1 MKPSAAGRAATIGL
15 TLLGLLAGL
24 LLVPGESAG
33 AQENRRPNVVVV
45 MTDDQEARS
54 IRHMRSVKRL
64 VGERGTRFE
73 NFFATFPLCC
83 PSRATFLTGQY
94 AHNHGV
100 LSGKGADDLDDSRT
114 LAVRLRRAGYR
125 TGFLGKY
132 LNGFSGPATPPGWD
146 VWARLA
152 GSKMYG
158 YGLVENGRHVVYGE
172 QPRDYLTDT
181 LARKATRFIGRSRR
195 SRPFFLTVAP
205 LAPHGEPNVKARRNP
220 RPAERDRRAFEDARL
235 PSPPSFNER
244 DMSDK
249 PPQMQ
254 RQPLL
259 TRRSRRKL
267 REHYQ
272 DRLASLLAVDDLVR
286 KVVKRLRRSGELAST
301 VIMITSDNGFLLGEH
316 RVKGKKRL
324 YEESVR
330 VPLVMS
336 GPRIPADQS
345 RRQIAGNIDLA
356 PTILDLANVSG
367 ARGMDGRS
375 LLPLAND
382 PAVAADREILF
393 RNANSTAIRTPN
405 FMYADHKRGASELY
419 DMRRDP
425 FQLNSLHQD
434 PRFQDEKAELAR
446 RLDRLET
453 CAADSCRR

>member
-1 MKPSAAGRAATIGL
+1 MKPSAARHVATGL
-15 TLLGLLAGL
+15 TLVGLLAGF
-24 LLVPGESAG
+24 LLVASESAG
-33 AQENRRPNVVVV
+33 AQENRRLNVVVV
-45 MTDDQEARS
+45 MTDDQDVRS
-54 IRHMRSVKRL
+54 LRVMRATRRL
-64 VGERGTRFE
+64 VGRRGTEFR
-73 NFFATFPLCC
+73 NAFATFPLCC

-94 AHNHGV
+94 PHNHGV
-100 LSGKGADDLDDSRT
+100 LSAKGADDLDESRT
-114 LAVRLRRAGYR
+114 VAVRLRRAGYR
-125 TGFLGKY
+125 TGFMGKY
-132 LNGFSGPATPPGWD
+132 LNGFSGRVTPRGWD
-146 VWARLA
+146 AWARLS

-158 YGLVENGRHVVYGE
+158 YGLIENGRRVEYGE

-205 LAPHGEPNVKARRNP
+205 LAPHGEPSVNVSRNP

-235 PSPPSFNER
+235 PNPPSFNER

-259 TRRSRRKL
+259 TRRDRRKM
-267 REHYQ
+267 RERYQ
-272 DRLASLLAVDDLVR
+272 DRLASLLAADDLVR
-286 KVVKRLRRSGELAST
+286 KVMKRLRRSGELAST

-316 RVKGKKRL
+316 RLKGKRWL

-330 VPLVMS
+330 VPLIMR
-336 GPRIPADQS
+336 GPQIPVGQS
-345 RRQIAGNIDLA
+345 RSQIVGNIDLA
-356 PTILDLANVSG
+356 PTILDLANVPG

-375 LLPLAND
+375 LVPLADD
-382 PAVAADREILF
+382 PAVARDREILF

-425 FQLNSLHQD
+425 FQLHSLHQD